1 MVQIMNKAECKK
13 KMLENCLFRLNEI
26 TGENFVWLRN
36 WDCHRYDFGTF
47 EDSNNS
53 IASYK
58 RHIEKYKT
66 TDNVVI
72 INVLEA
78 FNRISD
84 HNQFT
89 LFADKAIEL
98 LQHVKNALKEENHKI
113 GE

>member
-1 MVQIMNKAECKK
+1 MNKAECTK
-13 KMLENCLFRLNEI
+13 KMLENCLFRLNKI

-47 EDSNNS
+47 EDPNNT
-53 IASYK
+53 IGSYK
-58 RHIEKYKT
+58 KDIENYKT

-72 INVLEA
+72 LNVLEA

-84 HNQFT
+84 NNQFN
-89 LFADKAIEL
+89 LFANRAIEL
-98 LQHVKNALKEENHKI
+98 LQQVKKALTEENNQI

>member
-1 MVQIMNKAECKK
+1 MGQTMNKAECKK
-13 KMLENCLFRLNEI
+13 KMLENCLFRLNKI
-26 TGENFVWLRN
+26 SGENFVWLRN

-53 IASYK
+53 IWGYK

-72 INVLEA
+72 LNVLEA

-84 HNQFT
+84 HNQFN

-98 LQHVKNALKEENHKI
+98 LQQVKKALTEENNQI